1 MKRQLVVALLIVSVI
16 SSCYGRKGDGVRKS
30 IKTWTLHA
38 ESNALFCG
46 DIFFQNEL
54 KGDLYVVAVKE
65 PDAPNLPRTVLNY
78 KKIEKGTFY
87 GFLVPVGSV
96 SVFAFQDRNGN
107 KKYDD
112 DELFGTYKGGEPVF
126 LDNGRMLFRVDITLD
141 NVQNMPEKFRKM
153 SIVNDVKS
161 DYVVKK
167 PFPGTVVKMDH
178 YYFDPG
184 FGALGMWRPL
194 ELASLQGPSVFML
207 KEFDPDKIPI
217 LFVHGI
223 SGTPFD
229 WKFISENIDTEKY
242 LPMVFQYPSGFRLDG
257 VAAALDYEISVISE
271 KYGMKEIIIVAH
283 SMGGLVSRTFIQR
296 YHNQKENF
304 LVRKFISISSP
315 YGGHDLAAYGVRK
328 ETKSFVPVWIDMVPG
343 SDFQKRMF
351 ETPLNVPFYL
361 FYGNKPKDGEKN
373 SDSDGTVSVKS
384 MLDENVTK
392 DAVEIFQFHED
403 HTSILNS
410 EEVFKKLIEVI
421 EN

>member
-1 MKRQLVVALLIVSVI
+1 
-16 SSCYGRKGDGVRKS
+16 
-30 IKTWTLHA
+30 
-38 ESNALFCG
+38 
-46 DIFFQNEL
+46 
-54 KGDLYVVAVKE
+54 
-65 PDAPNLPRTVLNY
+65 
-78 KKIEKGTFY
+78 
-87 GFLVPVGSV
+87 
-96 SVFAFQDRNGN
+96 
-107 KKYDD
+107 
-112 DELFGTYKGGEPVF
+112 
-126 LDNGRMLFRVDITLD
+126 
-141 NVQNMPEKFRKM
+141 
-153 SIVNDVKS
+153 
-161 DYVVKK
+161 
-167 PFPGTVVKMDH
+167 
-178 YYFDPG
+178 
-184 FGALGMWRPL
+184 
-194 ELASLQGPSVFML
+194 
-207 KEFDPDKIPI
+207 
-217 LFVHGI
+217 
-223 SGTPFD
+223 
-229 WKFISENIDTEKY
+229 
-242 LPMVFQYPSGFRLDG
+242 MVFQYPSGFRLDG

-296 YHNQKENF
+296 YHNQKENS

-361 FYGNKPKDGEKN
+361 FYGNKPKDGQKN